1 MSFFIW
7 QAFVDVDAKAPLNK
21 DLIGN
26 FFSDP
31 IHKALEVCAE
41 LRPTLDIAVTANADY
56 VRPELRQ

>member
-1 MSFFIW
+1 M
-7 QAFVDVDAKAPLNK
+7 DAKASVNK

-26 FFSDP
+26 FLSDP
-31 IHKALEVCAE
+31 VHKALEVCSE